1 MFKKYLLPIVAV
13 AALSLAGCKTV
24 DLNEYDEGGMGGS
37 GQGTENGTGGTAGS
51 GGLGPVASVSRTI
64 YFDYDSFIVKDEYRS
79 TVSGNAKH
87 LRENPSSKVTLEGH
101 TDARG
106 STEYNLALGQKRA
119 EAVRQALLLLG
130 VSEMQMEAISYGK
143 EHPVAY
149 GSNEESWAKNRRVE
163 FSYR

>member
-1 MFKKYLLPIVAV
+1 MFKKYLLPVIAV
-13 AALSLAGCKTV
+13 VVLSLAGCKTV
-24 DLNEYDEGGMGGS
+24 DLSEYDEGVIGGS
-37 GQGTENGTGGTAGS
+37 GAGDGVGGSASS
-51 GGLGPVASVSRTI
+51 GRLGPIESISRTV
-64 YFDYDSFIVKDEYRS
+64 YFDSDSFTVKDEYRS
-79 TVSGNAKH
+79 DVSGNARY
-87 LRENPSSKVTLEGH
+87 LRETPSSRVTLEGH

-143 EHPVAY
+143 EHPAVY
-149 GSNEESWAKNRRVE
+149 GSDEAAWAKNRRVE